1 VEDAGDL
8 RYQHGQPPLDGS
20 TGPGFSGFHDDL
32 PKSKSRGG
40 NFHDDLERYRSNSG
54 SSHDDLDQP
63 GSRVVSPHL
72 NDGAV
77 TASAEAI
84 SLYQSYVSACVDMA
98 AGAVAPSSS
107 AIYLS
112 EDRGRS
118 ELESDGASGLG
129 FDAGCHGA
137 CPPPPQSRSLP
148 AVAAAVP
155 YSTSSAAGGLQ
166 RTARHVLGG
175 TLKHV
180 ARTLTVSPSEEIAVE
195 VSPTSSMSAAAGA
208 CGPRSDI
215 GVEMDDDYVGFEWDA
230 AAAAAVYAGFAAA
243 GARRATVVGANP
255 EVAREFAV
263 WGTEG

>member
-1 VEDAGDL
+1 MEDAGDL

-32 PKSKSRGG
+32 PKSRSRGG

-72 NDGAV
+72 NDGAL

-84 SLYQSYVSACVDMA
+84 SLYQSYISACVDMA
-98 AGAVAPSSS
+98 AGAGAPSSS

-112 EDRGRS
+112 GDRGRS
-118 ELESDGASGLG
+118 EWGSDGASGLG
-129 FDAGCHGA
+129 FDAGCRGA

-155 YSTSSAAGGLQ
+155 YSTSSAVGGLQ

-175 TLKHV
+175 TLPIQPEPY
-180 ARTLTVSPSEEIAVE
+180 TLHPIPYTLRVHPILHTLHSTPY
-195 VSPTSSMSAAAGA
+195 TL
-208 CGPRSDI
+208 
-215 GVEMDDDYVGFEWDA
+215 
-230 AAAAAVYAGFAAA
+230 
-243 GARRATVVGANP
+243 NP
-255 EVAREFAV
+255 KP
-263 WGTEG
+263 